1 MKIIALEL
9 IDKIIEENKICAPCY
24 RHKSRIFSMDGVPR
38 MLIDAYNAKGTVI
51 DDFLITV
58 FLNCMLD
65 NWEEQEAR
73 ELIENVILMHG

>member
-24 RHKSRIFSMDGVPR
+24 RHSAGYSQWMDASHV
-38 MLIDAYNAKGTVI
+38 IDAYNAKGTVI

-73 ELIENVILMHG
+73 ELIENVVLIHG